1 MNGVIE
7 FANPEGG
14 RYGVRTEPGGYT
26 VFQLLPQ
33 DVAISV
39 DDAVTGDLEALTV
52 QAYRVAELRNV
63 SVFVENTGLTRSAA
77 EAWVANM
84 AQEPCEL
91 CQPRV

>member
-14 RYGVRTEPGGYT
+14 RYAARTELGGYT
-26 VFQLLPQ
+26 VFQLLAQ
-33 DVAISV
+33 DLVISV
-39 DDAVTGDLEALTV
+39 GHTVAGDLDALTL
-52 QAYRVAELRNV
+52 QAYRVTELRNV

-77 EAWVANM
+77 QAWVANL

-91 CQPRV
+91 CQPRL